1 MTSRQAPL
9 SEPLADFLKDWRVHL
24 RAKNRSRD
32 TMDSYL
38 TVGRAF
44 CDYLAA
50 AALPTGAT
58 AVRREHVERYLA
70 DLNDRV
76 SAATTAKHHRSL
88 QQRAC
93 SHHRRHCEQFRL
105 IRSFLLSMLAGE
117 IIADIHIVVA
127 IRRGPPRWLR
137 PRPLSRVFAFHGF
150 AASRTQ
156 WPRECVLGR
165 YADPSPAG

>member
-1 MTSRQAPL
+1 MASRQAPL
-9 SEPLADFLKDWRVHL
+9 SEPLAGFLDDWRVHL
-24 RAKNRSRD
+24 RAKNASRG
-32 TMDSYL
+32 TIDSYL

-88 QQRAC
+88 QQRALGAG
-93 SHHRRHCEQFRL
+93 CE
-105 IRSFLLSMLAGE
+105 
-117 IIADIHIVVA
+117 
-127 IRRGPPRWLR
+127 
-137 PRPLSRVFAFHGF
+137 
-150 AASRTQ
+150 
-156 WPRECVLGR
+156 
-165 YADPSPAG
+165 